1 MSISYKISDHL
12 NNLKYIHISNSVFN
26 FYNTEANIAFAG
38 VRTLVIWH
46 SNNQAKGSTHKLE
59 LVGMP
64 YYDISDTTKFRP
76 SSDHAV
82 LTNFI
87 DDYCVKIFI
96 QILRESK
103 YNSILIMCQSTT

>member
-64 YYDISDTTKFRP
+64 YYDISDTTKFKP

-87 DDYCVKIFI
+87 DD
-96 QILRESK
+96 
-103 YNSILIMCQSTT
+103 

>member
-1 MSISYKISDHL
+1 MSISYKISNHL

-38 VRTLVIWH
+38 VQTLVIWH

-87 DDYCVKIFI
+87 DD
-96 QILRESK
+96 
-103 YNSILIMCQSTT
+103 